1 MFTMVKSRNY
11 VQRLFCPL
19 LLATALTSGASAQA
33 PYGLDSRAPIGPYL
47 NNTMPPYDGAFPF
60 PEVLSATGAFSDV
73 SNVVPTAGLIPFS
86 VNSPLWSDGALK
98 ERWMAVP
105 NDGPPY
111 GPEEQID
118 FVAIGEYTFPNG
130 TVFVKEFDLVVNEQ
144 TQEKKR
150 LETRLLVRDENG
162 AVYGVTYKWRDDNSD
177 ADLLPD
183 GLNEEIPVITATGET
198 VIHTWTYPSRAE
210 CLFCHNP
217 PASYVLGP
225 KTHQL
230 NGNFTY
236 PSTGRT
242 DNQLRTMNHLGMLN
256 PSIDESEIPDLL
268 HSVVVTDST
277 QPIQTRMRSW
287 IDSNCSQ
294 CHRPGG
300 YGPGYDARF
309 YTPLENQNLINTY
322 VQFRDIPGSLLY
334 QRDDALDATKMPPL
348 AKNLVHEA
356 AMAVL
361 RQWIASP
368 LEVLSV
374 NFNQDNSHLAVRFNS
389 YVDPAT
395 ATVASNYSLDNNQVV
410 TEAVMSS
417 EPDTVILTCSPLV
430 ENFTYSLTT
439 RNIQDTAPSAN
450 TVWLDRATPFL
461 AQFPPSPVAHWL
473 ANLSTRVDV
482 GSGDDASI
490 AGFITRGGQTK
501 RMLIRGLGPSL
512 VSSGIANALSDPV
525 LELYDNAGALIASN
539 DNWQDNANQQEIID
553 SGLATTVDSESVIL
567 LRVPSDE
574 VGIPYT
580 AVLRGA
586 NDTTGVG
593 LVEIYDLDFGVGP
606 NIQNISTRGR
616 VAVGEGVLIGGTIVL
631 GSNSQD
637 VIVRAVGP
645 SLPVDGALADPLLEL
660 YDENGVLL
668 RSNDNWRSD
677 QEAEIE
683 ATMLQPTN
691 DSEAAIL
698 ATLLPAPYT
707 AVVRGANDTVGVAL
721 VEIYGLN

>member
-1 MFTMVKSRNY
+1 MKGRQNFRSQLCVILMG
-11 VQRLFCPL
+11 
-19 LLATALTSGASAQA
+19 AALGGTVFAQA

-60 PEVLSATGAFSDV
+60 PAVLSATGAFSDV
-73 SNVVPTAGLIPFS
+73 QNVVPTAGLIPFT

-111 GPEEQID
+111 DPDEQID
-118 FVAIGEYTFPNG
+118 FVATGEYTFPNG
-130 TVFVKEFDLVVNEQ
+130 TVFVKEFDLIVNEQ

-217 PASYVLGP
+217 PAKYVLGP

-230 NGNFTY
+230 NGTFTY

-242 DNQLRTMNHLGMLN
+242 DNQLRTFNHLGMLN
-256 PSIDESEIPDLL
+256 PSIDEAEIPTFL
-268 HSVVVTDST
+268 HSVYVGDTT
-277 QPIQTRMRSW
+277 QPIQQRMRSW

-294 CHRPGG
+294 CHRPDG

-309 YTPLENQNLINTY
+309 YTPLIDQNLINSY
-322 VQFRDIPGSLLY
+322 VQFRDVPGSLLY
-334 QRDDALDATKMPPL
+334 QRDNALDSTKMPPL
-348 AKNLVHEA
+348 AKNLVHEE

-389 YVDPAT
+389 HVNPET

-417 EPDTVILTCSPLV
+417 EPDTVILTCSPLA
-430 ENFTYSLTT
+430 EGFTYSLST
-439 RNIQDTAPSAN
+439 RGIQDTAPSAN
-450 TVWLDRATPFL
+450 TVWLNRATPFI
-461 AQFPPSPVAHWL
+461 AQFAPAPIAHWL
-473 ANLSTRVDV
+473 ANLSTRVEI

-501 RMLIRGLGPSL
+501 RMLIRGLGASL
-512 VSSGIANALSDPV
+512 VTSGVDNALADPS
-525 LELYDNAGALIASN
+525 LELYDNNGALLAIN
-539 DNWQDNANQQEIID
+539 DNWADNANQQEIID
-553 SGLATTVDSESVIL
+553 SGLAPASETESVIL
-567 LRVPSDE
+567 LQIPSDD

-586 NDTTGVG
+586 NGTTGVG
-593 LVEIYDLDFGVGP
+593 LIEVYDLDFGVGP
-606 NIQNISTRGR
+606 TIQNISTRGR
-616 VAVGEGVLIGGTIVL
+616 VNVGEGVLIGGTIVL

-637 VIVRAVGP
+637 VIVRAIGP
-645 SLPVDGALADPLLEL
+645 SLPLDDTLADPVLEL
-660 YDENGVLL
+660 YDENGALL

-677 QEAEIE
+677 QSAEII
-683 ATMLQPTN
+683 ATSLPPS
-691 DSEAAIL
+691 DDAEAAIV
-698 ATLLPAPYT
+698 ATLPPALYT
-707 AVVRGANDTVGVAL
+707 AVVRGAGETA
-721 VEIYGLN
+721 

>member
-1 MFTMVKSRNY
+1 MKK
-11 VQRLFCPL
+11 RLHFWARSSVL
-19 LLATALTSGASAQA
+19 VVAAAFASVASGQA

-60 PEVLSATGAFSDV
+60 SAVLSATGAFSDV
-73 SNVVPTAGLIPFS
+73 ANVVPTEGLIPYT

-105 NDGPPY
+105 NDGAPY
-111 GPEEQID
+111 GPDEQID
-118 FVAIGEYTFPNG
+118 YVPTGEYLFPNG

-183 GLNEEIPVITATGET
+183 GLNEEIPVVTATGET

-230 NGNFTY
+230 NGTFTY

-242 DNQLRTMNHLGMLN
+242 DNQLRTLNHLGMLN
-256 PSIDESEIPDLL
+256 PSIDEGEIPDLL
-268 HSVVVTDST
+268 HSVAVTDST

-309 YTPLENQNLINTY
+309 YTPLEDQGLVDTY
-322 VQFRDIPGSLLY
+322 VLFRDIPGSLLY

-374 NFNQDNSHLAVRFNS
+374 SFYQDNSHLQVRFNS
-389 YVDPAT
+389 HVNPDT
-395 ATVASNYSLDNNQVV
+395 ATVVSNYSLDQNQVI

-417 EPDTVILTCSPLV
+417 EPDTVVLTCSPLA
-430 ENFTYSLTT
+430 ENFTYALTT

-450 TVWLDRATPFL
+450 TVWLDRATTFV
-461 AQFPPSPVAHWL
+461 AQFEPAPVAHWL
-473 ANLSTRVDV
+473 ANLSTRVEI
-482 GSGDDASI
+482 GNGDDASI

-501 RMLIRGLGPSL
+501 RMLIRGLGASL
-512 VSSGIANALSDPV
+512 VASGIANALMDPV
-525 LELYDNAGALIASN
+525 LELYDKDGVLLASN
-539 DNWQDNANQQEIID
+539 DNWEDNANQQEIID
-553 SGLATTVDSESVIL
+553 SGLAPTSETEAVIL
-567 LRVPSDE
+567 LQVPSDD

-586 NDTTGVG
+586 DGTTGVG
-593 LVEIYDLDFGVGP
+593 LVEVYDLDFGVGP

-616 VAVGEGVLIGGTIVL
+616 VDVGEGVLIGGTIVL

-637 VIVRAVGP
+637 VIVRALGP
-645 SLPVDGALADPLLEL
+645 SIPVDGQLADPVLEL
-660 YDENGVLL
+660 YDENGALL
-668 RSNDNWRSD
+668 RSNDNWQSD
-677 QEAEIE
+677 QQAEIE
-683 ATMLQPTN
+683 ATGLQPTV

-698 ATLLPAPYT
+698 TTLMPAPYT
-707 AVVRGANDTVGVAL
+707 AVVRGSGDTTGIAL
-721 VEIYGLN
+721 VEIYGLD

>member
-1 MFTMVKSRNY
+1 MLKSRNY
-11 VQRLFCPL
+11 VRRLLCPL
-19 LLATALTSGASAQA
+19 LLATALTSGAFGQA

-60 PEVLSATGAFSDV
+60 PAVLSATGAFSDV
-73 SNVVPTAGLIPFS
+73 SNVVPTDGLIPYS

-105 NDGPPY
+105 NDGAPY
-111 GPEEQID
+111 DPSEQID
-118 FVAIGEYTFPNG
+118 FVPTGEYTFPNG
-130 TVFVKEFDLVVNEQ
+130 TVFVKEFDLIVNEQ
-144 TQEKKR
+144 TQQKKR

-177 ADLLPD
+177 ADLLTAD
-183 GLNEEIPVITATGET
+183 GLNEDIPVVTDTGET
-198 VIHTWTYPSRAE
+198 VIHTWSYPSRE
-210 CLFCHNP
+210 QCLFCHNP
-217 PASYVLGP
+217 VASYILGP

-230 NGNFTY
+230 NGTFTY

-242 DNQLRTMNHLGMLN
+242 DNQLRTLNHLGMFN
-256 PSIDESEIPDLL
+256 PSIDEAEIPSFL
-268 HSVVVTDST
+268 HSVLVTDTT
-277 QPIQTRMRSW
+277 QPVELRMRSW

-294 CHRPGG
+294 CHRPDG

-309 YTPLENQNLINTY
+309 YTPLEDQNLINTY

-334 QRDDALDATKMPPL
+334 QRDDALDATKMPPV

-356 AMAVL
+356 AMANL

-374 NFNQDNSHLAVRFNS
+374 YFNQDNSHLAVRFNS
-389 YVDPAT
+389 HVDPAT

-417 EPDTVILTCSPLV
+417 EPDTVILTCSPLA
-430 ENFTYSLTT
+430 EGFTYSLSTKG
-439 RNIQDTAPSAN
+439 IQDTAPSAN
-450 TVWLDRATPFL
+450 TVWLNRATPFV
-461 AQFPPSPVAHWL
+461 AQFAPAPIAHWL
-473 ANLSTRVDV
+473 ANLSTRVEI

-501 RMLIRGLGPSL
+501 RMLIRGLGASL
-512 VSSGIANALSDPV
+512 VANGVDNALADPV
-525 LELYDNAGALIASN
+525 LDLYDNNGTLLATN
-539 DNWQDNANQQEIID
+539 DNWADNANQQEIID
-553 SGLATTVDSESVIL
+553 SGLAPTSETESVIL
-567 LRVPSDE
+567 LQIPSDD

-586 NDTTGVG
+586 NGTTGVG
-593 LVEIYDLDFGVGP
+593 LIEVYDLDFGVGP
-606 NIQNISTRGR
+606 TIQNISTRGR
-616 VAVGEGVLIGGTIVL
+616 VTVGEGVLIGGTIVL

-637 VIVRAVGP
+637 VIVRAIGP
-645 SLPVDGALADPLLEL
+645 SLPLDDTLADPVLEL
-660 YDENGVLL
+660 YDENGALL

-677 QEAEIE
+677 QSAEII
-683 ATMLQPTN
+683 ATSLPPS
-691 DSEAAIL
+691 DDAEAAIV
-698 ATLLPAPYT
+698 ATLPPALYT
-707 AVVRGANDTVGVAL
+707 AVVRGAGETAGVAL
-721 VEIYGLN
+721 VEIYALD

>member
-1 MFTMVKSRNY
+1 MLKHRAHLG
-11 VQRLFCPL
+11 RLLGLL
-19 LLATALTSGASAQA
+19 LLAAAVPSGAFAQA

-47 NNTMPPYDGAFPF
+47 NNTMPPFDGAFPF
-60 PEVLSATGAFSDV
+60 PTVLSATGAFSNVPD
-73 SNVVPTAGLIPFS
+73 VVPTDGLIPYT

-111 GPEEQID
+111 DPGEQID
-118 FVAIGEYTFPNG
+118 FVPTGEWTFPNG
-130 TVFVKEFDLVVNEQ
+130 TVFVKEFDLIVNEV

-162 AVYGVTYKWRDDNSD
+162 AVYGVTYKWRADNSE
-177 ADLLPD
+177 ADLLTAD
-183 GLNEEIPVITATGET
+183 GLDEDNTITTATGET
-198 VIHTWTYPSRAE
+198 HIQTWHYPSREE

-217 PASYVLGP
+217 PANYVLGP

-230 NGNFTY
+230 NGTFTY

-242 DNQLRTMNHLGMLN
+242 DNQLRSLNHLGMFN
-256 PSIDESEIPDLL
+256 PSVDEAEIPNLL
-268 HSVVVTDST
+268 HSVLVTDET
-277 QPIQTRMRSW
+277 QPIELRARSW

-294 CHRPGG
+294 CHRPTG
-300 YGPGYDARF
+300 YCPSYDARF
-309 YTPLENQNLINTY
+309 YTPLADQNL
-322 VQFRDIPGSLLY
+322 VDSFVKFRDIPGSELY
-334 QRDDALDATKMPPL
+334 QRDDALDDTKMPPL
-348 AKNLVHEA
+348 DKNLVHEA
-356 AMAVL
+356 AMTVL

-374 NFNQDNSHLAVRFNS
+374 YFYQDNSHLMVRFNS
-389 YVDPAT
+389 HVDPVT
-395 ATVASNYSLDNNQVV
+395 ATVASNYTLDQNQVV

-417 EPDTVILTCSPLV
+417 EPDTVILTCSPLA
-430 ENFTYSLTT
+430 EGFSYSLST

-450 TVWLDRATPFL
+450 TVWLDRAVTFV
-461 AQFPPSPVAHWL
+461 AQSEPAAVPHWL
-473 ANLSTRVDV
+473 ANLSTRVDI
-482 GSGDDASI
+482 GSGDQAPI
-490 AGFITRGGQTK
+490 AGFITRGGDTK

-512 VSSGIANALSDPV
+512 ASGGIANTLADPV
-525 LELYDNAGALIASN
+525 LNLYDDQGQLLASD

-553 SGLATTVDSESVIL
+553 SGLAPASDNEAVIL
-567 LRVPSDE
+567 LRVPSDD

-580 AVLRGA
+580 AVLSGA
-586 NDTTGVG
+586 DGATGVG
-593 LVEIYDLDFGVGP
+593 LVEVYDLDFGVGP
-606 NIQNISTRGR
+606 TVQNISTRGN
-616 VAVGEGVLIGGTIVL
+616 VNVGEGVLIGGTIVL

-637 VIVRAVGP
+637 VIVRALGP
-645 SLPVDGALADPLLEL
+645 SLPVDGTLADPTLEL
-660 YDENGVLL
+660 YDENGALL

-683 ATMLQPTN
+683 ATNLQPTN

-698 ATLLPAPYT
+698 ATLQPAPYT
-707 AVVRGANDTVGVAL
+707 AVVRGANDAVGVAL

>member
-1 MFTMVKSRNY
+1 MLKSRNY
-11 VQRLFCPL
+11 VRRLLCPL
-19 LLATALTSGASAQA
+19 LLATALTSGAFAQA

-47 NNTMPPYDGAFPF
+47 NDTMPPYDGAFPF
-60 PEVLSATGAFSDV
+60 PVVLSATGAFSDV
-73 SNVVPTAGLIPFS
+73 PDVVPTDGLIPYS

-98 ERWMAVP
+98 SRWMAVP

-111 GPEEQID
+111 DPGEQID
-118 FVAIGEYTFPNG
+118 FVPTGEYTFPNG
-130 TVFVKEFDLVVNEQ
+130 TVFVKEFDLVVNEL

-177 ADLLPD
+177 ADLLATE
-183 GLNEEIPVITATGET
+183 GLNEDIPVITATGDT

-210 CLFCHNP
+210 CLYCHNP
-217 PASYVLGP
+217 VASYVLGP

-230 NGNFTY
+230 NGTFTY

-242 DNQLRTMNHLGMLN
+242 DNQLRTLNHLGMFN
-256 PSIDESEIPDLL
+256 PSIDEAEIPSFL
-268 HSVVVTDST
+268 HSVIVTDTT
-277 QPIQTRMRSW
+277 QPVELRMRSW

-309 YTPLENQNLINTY
+309 YTPLEDQNLINTY
-322 VQFRDIPGSLLY
+322 VQFRDLPGSLLY
-334 QRDDALDATKMPPL
+334 QRDDALDATKMPPV

-356 AMAVL
+356 AMANL

-374 NFNQDNSHLAVRFNS
+374 YFNQDNSHLAVRFNS
-389 YVDPAT
+389 HVNPDT
-395 ATVASNYSLDNNQVV
+395 ATVVGNYTLDQNQVV

-417 EPDTVILTCSPLV
+417 EPDTVILTCSPLL
-430 ENFTYSLTT
+430 EGLTYSLAT

-450 TVWLDRATPFL
+450 TVWLDRAVPFV
-461 AQFPPSPVAHWL
+461 AQFEPAPVPHWL
-473 ANLSTRVDV
+473 ANLSTRVEI

-490 AGFITRGGQTK
+490 AGFITRGSETK
-501 RMLIRGLGPSL
+501 RMLIRGLGASL
-512 VSSGIANALSDPV
+512 VSSGITDALADPV
-525 LELYDNAGALIASN
+525 LELYDDTGALIATN

-553 SGLATTVDSESVIL
+553 SGLAPISDNESAIL
-567 LRVPSDE
+567 LRVPSND

-580 AVLRGA
+580 AVLRGS
-586 NDTTGVG
+586 NGTTGVG
-593 LVEIYDLDFGVGP
+593 LIEVYDLDSGVGP
-606 NIQNISTRGR
+606 TVGNISTRGR
-616 VAVGEGVLIGGTIVL
+616 VDVGEGVLIGGTIVL
-631 GSNSQD
+631 GSTSQD
-637 VIVRAVGP
+637 VIVRALGP
-645 SLPVDGALADPLLEL
+645 SLPVDGTLADPTLEL
-660 YDENGVLL
+660 YDENGALL

-683 ATMLQPTN
+683 ATNLQPTN

-698 ATLLPAPYT
+698 ATLQPAPYT
-707 AVVRGANDTVGVAL
+707 AIVRGANDAVGVAL